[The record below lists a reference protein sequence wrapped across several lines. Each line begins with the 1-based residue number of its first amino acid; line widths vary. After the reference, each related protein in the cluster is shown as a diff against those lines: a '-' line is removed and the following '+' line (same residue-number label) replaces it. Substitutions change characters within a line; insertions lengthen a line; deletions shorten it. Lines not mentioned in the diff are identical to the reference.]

1 MGGERVCGSA
11 DLPQNFIRIL
21 AKKLVQITDSKH
33 NSTQTANLS
42 MGDQARK
49 VQKVDGFGTKTVQIG
64 ESCTPFHP
72 NFFLLGLQ
80 EFFFQNLPTPLKN
93 EMVPKTKV
101 IKSWI
106 DILLLHQII
115 KLLLLWAVP
124 SSLLFLTN
132 QCLWIA
138 HSYHLYVE
146 FGTQFFLCQIL
157 LFYFTWGSSFCIM
170 SPNLNGI
177 SSANCHES

>member
-1 MGGERVCGSA
+1 MITNGMGGERVCGSA

-101 IKSWI
+101 RSEEHTSELQSRQYLVCR
-106 DILLLHQII
+106 LLLE
-115 KLLLLWAVP
+115 KKK
-124 SSLLFLTN
+124 N
-132 QCLWIA
+132 
-138 HSYHLYVE
+138 
-146 FGTQFFLCQIL
+146 
-157 LFYFTWGSSFCIM
+157 
-170 SPNLNGI
+170 
-177 SSANCHES
+177 